1 MTTEVVAI
9 HGVGGVAE
17 WSRYWLSQTL
27 LRAVPPSILPLP
39 PPLPSVGRRYHLSE
53 KKYTLFFCACRIC
66 RGTFSSRYQDFSRYP
81 AYGHLKQLG
90 KKRSSLEE
98 KKSALETTTIT
109 KTTIPHPHPHP
120 PPTHTHTPFPP
131 TLCAWNCAPALK
143 WGIIVPPLCDLQ

>member
-1 MTTEVVAI
+1 MIKILAFANIASGSASFT
-9 HGVGGVAE
+9 
-17 WSRYWLSQTL
+17 
-27 LRAVPPSILPLP
+27 PSP
-39 PPLPSVGRRYHLSE
+39 PPPPPSVGRRYHLSE

-120 PPTHTHTPFPP
+120 PPTHTHKQTNRKRV
-131 TLCAWNCAPALK
+131 CVCVCMCVWVC
-143 WGIIVPPLCDLQ
+143 GCGCVCVCVCV